1 VNRALK
7 RLSLAVLVMFLLLLV
22 NINYLQGFEANS
34 LADDPGN
41 LRTVDSQY
49 QNQRGEIVTSDGVVV
64 AESKASPKGDSIPW
78 QRYYPVPYVYAPVTG
93 FDSLYSQSGIEQYE
107 NSELNGNSSNLDIR
121 NFIDLLTGK
130 KQEGATVT
138 VTINSAAQEAAYQG
152 LETTL
157 AGTGRI
163 GGVVA
168 LDPSTGAILAM
179 ASYPSYDPNLLAV
192 QDGTTL
198 NTNDKKLQLQT
209 GNPLRNHAINDV
221 FPPGSTFKIVTSSAY
236 FNANPGSSVNT
247 PVYSP
252 TTLTLPQTVDTLIND
267 DNEVCGDGSGQVP
280 LIDAFAQS
288 CDTTF
293 GKIGLNL
300 GGSAL
305 NQAAEAFGF
314 NNQNLNIPMPVS
326 PSGYTIAPSGSPLVA
341 YSAIGQY
348 NDVVSPLQE
357 AMLAAAIANGG
368 QLMTPYLVKS
378 VTASD
383 LSTITTTAPTVLSQ
397 AVTPA
402 IASNVGKM
410 MEAVVQQPNGTG
422 YDFNQSV
429 EGGIIIAGKTGTA
442 QNGVSNGNTA
452 DAVFTCFAPYGNP
465 KIAVGVIIQ
474 GGGYGA
480 TAAAPIAVQVI
491 KAYLKTLG
499 IG

>member
-1 VNRALK
+1 LNRALK
-7 RLSLAVLVMFLLLLV
+7 RLSLAVLVMFLLLLI
-22 NINYLQGFEANS
+22 NINYLQGFEADS
-34 LADDPGN
+34 LAGKTGN
-41 LRTVDSQY
+41 LRTVDAQY
-49 QNQRGEIVTSDGVVV
+49 QNQRGEILTADGVVI

-78 QRYYPVPYVYAPVTG
+78 QRYYPTPDVYAPVTG
-93 FDSLYSQSGIEQYE
+93 FDSLYSQTGIEQYE
-107 NSELNGNSSNLDIR
+107 NAALNGTSSSLDVH
-121 NFIDLLTGK
+121 NFIDLITGK
-130 KQEGATVT
+130 KQQGATVT
-138 VTINSAAQEAAYQG
+138 VTINSAAQQAAYSG
-152 LETTL
+152 LTTAL

-168 LDPSTGAILAM
+168 LNPSTGAILAM

-192 QDGTTL
+192 QDGSTL
-198 NTNDKKLQLQT
+198 NNNDTKLQET
-209 GNPLRNHAINDV
+209 KGNPLRNHAINDV

-236 FNANPGSSVNT
+236 FNANPGSTVQT
-247 PVYSP
+247 PLYSP
-252 TTLTLPQTVDTLIND
+252 TNLTLPQTSNVLIND
-267 DNEVCGDGSGQVP
+267 DNEVCGNGGGQVP
-280 LIDAFAQS
+280 LIYAFAQS

-305 NQAAEAFGF
+305 NTAAEAYGF
-314 NNQNLNIPMPVS
+314 NNKSITIPMPVS
-326 PSGYTIAPSGSPLVA
+326 PSVYGIAPQGSPLVA

-348 NDVVSPLQE
+348 NDLASPLQE

-368 QLMTPYLVKS
+368 RLMTPYLVQS
-378 VTASD
+378 VRASD
-383 LSTITTTAPTVLSQ
+383 LSTISTTQPALLNQ
-397 AVTPA
+397 AVPPA
-402 IASNVGKM
+402 VATNIGQM
-410 MEAVVQQPNGTG
+410 MDAVVQQPEGTG
-422 YDFNQSV
+422 YDFNKSV
-429 EGGIIIAGKTGTA
+429 EGVEIAGKTGTA
-442 QNGVSNGNTA
+442 QNGASNGNTA

>member
-7 RLSLAVLVMFLLLLV
+7 RLSLAVLVMFVLLLINV
-22 NINYLQGFEANS
+22 NYLQGFEANS
-34 LADDPGN
+34 LANDPGN

-49 QNQRGEIVTSDGVVV
+49 QNERGEIVTSDGVVV
-64 AESKASPKGDSIPW
+64 AGSKASPKGDSIPW

-107 NSELNGNSSNLDIR
+107 DSELNGSSSSLDVR

-130 KQEGATVT
+130 RQEGATVT
-138 VTINSAAQEAAYQG
+138 VTVNSAAQQAAYDG
-152 LETTL
+152 LVSAL
-157 AGTGRI
+157 QGTGRI

-192 QDGTTL
+192 QDGNTL
-198 NTNDKKLQLQT
+198 NANDKKLQLQT

-236 FNANPGSSVNT
+236 YNANPGSTVRT

-252 TTLTLPQTVDTLIND
+252 TTLTLPQTSNVLIND
-267 DNEVCGDGSGQVP
+267 DNEVCGDGGGQVP
-280 LIDAFAQS
+280 ILYAFAQS

-300 GGSAL
+300 GGGAL
-305 NQAAEAFGF
+305 NTTAEAFGF
-314 NNQNLNIPMPVS
+314 NNQNLNIPIPVS
-326 PSGYTIAPSGSPLVA
+326 PSQYVVPPAGSPLVA

-348 NDVVSPLQE
+348 SDVVTPLQE
-357 AMLAAAIANGG
+357 AMLAATIANGG
-368 QLMTPYLVKS
+368 KLMTPYLVKS

-383 LSTITTTAPTVLSQ
+383 LSTIRTTQPTMLNQAVSPTVAGEVSQ
-397 AVTPA
+397 
-402 IASNVGKM
+402 M
-410 MEAVVQQPNGTG
+410 MEAVVQQPEGTA
-422 YDFNQSV
+422 YAFNSGV
-429 EGGIIIAGKTGTA
+429 EGVNIAGKTGTA

>member
-1 VNRALK
+1 MNRALK
-7 RLSLAVLVMFLLLLV
+7 RLSIAVLVMFVLLLV
-22 NINYLQGFEANS
+22 NINYLQGFETSS

-41 LRTVDSQY
+41 QRAVDAQY
-49 QNQRGEIVTSDGVVV
+49 QYQRGEIVTADGTVI
-64 AESKASPKGDSIPW
+64 ARSKASPKGDSIPW
-78 QRYYPVPYVYAPVTG
+78 QRYYPVPDVYAPVTG
-93 FDSLYSQSGIEQYE
+93 YDTLYSQTGIEAAE
-107 NSELNGNSSNLDIR
+107 NSTLNGNSSSLDVH
-121 NFIDLLTGK
+121 NFIDLITGK
-130 KQEGATVT
+130 KQQGATVT
-138 VTINSAAQEAAYQG
+138 VTVNSAAQEAAYSG
-152 LETTL
+152 LKNVL
-157 AGTGRI
+157 QGTGRI

-192 QDGTTL
+192 QDGNTL
-198 NTNDKKLQLQT
+198 NTNDKKLQAQT
-209 GNPLRNHAINDV
+209 GNPLRNHAINDT

-236 FNANPGSSVNT
+236 FNANPGNSEQT

-252 TTLTLPQTVDTLIND
+252 STLKLPQTTLQLINN
-267 DNEVCGDGSGQVP
+267 DNEVCGNGSGQVP
-280 LIDAFAQS
+280 LITAFAQS

-293 GKIGLNL
+293 GKIGLDV

-305 NQAAEAFGF
+305 NTAAQAYGF

-326 PSGYTIAPSGSPLVA
+326 ASQYSIAPQGSPLVA

-348 NDVVSPLQE
+348 SDTATPLQE
-357 AMLAAAIANGG
+357 AMLSAAVANGG
-368 QLMTPYLVKS
+368 RLMTPYLVKS

-383 LSTITTTAPTVLSQ
+383 LSTIATTQPTMLGQ
-397 AVTPA
+397 AVPA
-402 IASNVGKM
+402 NAATSIGKM
-410 MEAVVQQPNGTG
+410 MEAVVQESDGTG

-429 EGGIIIAGKTGTA
+429 EGVNIAGKTGTA
-442 QNGVSNGNTA
+442 QNGVSNGKTS